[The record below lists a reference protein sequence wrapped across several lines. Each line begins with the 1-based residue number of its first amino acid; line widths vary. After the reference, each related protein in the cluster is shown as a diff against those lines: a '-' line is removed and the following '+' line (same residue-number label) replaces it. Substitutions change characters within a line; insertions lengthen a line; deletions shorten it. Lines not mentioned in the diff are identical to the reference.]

1 MLDPQATARATL
13 WVAAVVGL
21 ALALLVGGF
30 RWEVFPMVQYEARPS
45 LTRANREPSV
55 ERAVFANDQ
64 LWLLTSSGEI
74 WSVQEHAPGAAV
86 THTPEP
92 AVGLCA
98 AGDTV
103 VAVTADQGTPTTYT
117 ARRRQA
123 WGWSVIGAVP
133 ARGEG
138 LVGVHCAAD
147 EVVLV
152 TARRL
157 VTLRANGSRT
167 LQLSHRIPSRPV
179 STLHLTPNHA
189 FVGLNAGE
197 WGGGLQRIDRETGQV
212 VIIARNAKGDL
223 CGGPLN
229 TDCDPVTGIVQEPGK
244 PDCIVAAIGLIHS
257 RSRGRLVEVC
267 GERVRL
273 LYEARC
279 PGSPPTPG
287 EGDWSC
293 STAFFGL
300 GRRENTLVALGVDGL
315 HMIKGEVAAA
325 RPLPSFKTY
334 GGFKIAFGL
343 PEAVLVLTDVNQRT
357 SLSGATPIL
366 AMRPEDDG

>member
-30 RWEVFPMVQYEARPS
+30 RWEAFPMVQYEARPS
-45 LTRANREPSV
+45 LPHANHEPSV

-74 WSVQEHAPGAAV
+74 WSAQERAPGAAM
-86 THTPEP
+86 TPTPEP
-92 AVGLCA
+92 AIGLCA
-98 AGDTV
+98 AGDAV

-123 WGWSVIGAVP
+123 SGWSVIGAVP

-147 EVVLV
+147 EVVLI

-167 LQLSHRIPSRPV
+167 LELSHRIPSWPV
-179 STLHLTPNHA
+179 SALHLTPTHV

-197 WGGGLQRIDRETGQV
+197 WGGGLQRIDRTTGQV

-229 TDCDPVTGIVQEPGK
+229 TDCDPVTGIAQEPGK
-244 PDCIVAAIGLIHS
+244 PDCIVAAIGLIHMM
-257 RSRGRLVEVC
+257 SRGRLVEVC

-273 LYEARC
+273 LYQPRC
-279 PGSPPTPG
+279 PGSTPTPG
-287 EGDWSC
+287 EGDWFC

-300 GRRENTLVALGVDGL
+300 GRREDTLVALGVDGL
-315 HMIKGEVAAA
+315 HMIKGEVATT
-325 RPLPSFKTY
+325 RPLPSFKAY
-334 GGFKIAFGL
+334 GAFKIAFGL
-343 PEAVLVLTDVNQRT
+343 PEAALVLTDINQRT
-357 SLSGATPIL
+357 SLSGATPII
-366 AMRPEDDG
+366 AMRPEHGG